1 MSWMRLVS
9 ILMLW
14 CVWMMIEVSQTH
26 NAVSHSYFLY
36 LIIFAACSYNI
47 FNSAA
52 DHWRVILKGEQPDYI
67 HAVYVNVIISYSA
80 GPDALLILDL
90 YA

>member
-1 MSWMRLVS
+1 M
-9 ILMLW
+9 
-14 CVWMMIEVSQTH
+14 SQTH
-26 NAVSHSYFLY
+26 NAVIAVATFSTYLHS
-36 LIIFAACSYNI
+36 IILYNI
-47 FNSAA
+47 FSAA

-67 HAVYVNVIISYSA
+67 HAVYVNVIISYST